1 MAIQLKKV
9 ELQATALN
17 LDPTQQAA
25 VAHRA
30 GPLLISAGP
39 GTGKTSVLIEAALA
53 RIAQGQNP
61 DSILLITYGRERASE
76 LRDAIALR
84 TTQTMFEPL
93 ARTFHSLAYS
103 IMKMKTGESY
113 HEPILLSG
121 PEQERFIKD
130 LLEGDVEDGYRLW
143 PSELQDGDDKKG
155 NPLLTSGFIREL
167 RDLIMRANE
176 RGISPQQLSMRGTNV
191 GEKLWPAAADF
202 WERYKEIMALREEGA
217 ADSKMR
223 IDPSELINVAI
234 AHLKNNETLRAQ
246 LQARFKTILVD
257 EFQES
262 DPAQRELLRLISGPD
277 LVLAFDS
284 DSAVGRFRG
293 ADPDGLSQ
301 EIDRYIS
308 EGATEI
314 NLNIAYRSAP
324 KIFELGKQ
332 IASQFKLTN
341 KNRNRECAYSS
352 NPFETTLGS
361 ESLSVSKLTS
371 QSEEA
376 AFIAYHFKRAHL
388 MEQIPYSQ
396 MAVILRSSGTQL
408 AALRRAFAQ
417 VSIPVAGELETLSNN
432 PAIAPFILLAKVAT
446 GEINLNLDTAERLLL
461 SELGG
466 ADTIS
471 LRRMRTSLL
480 ATRDEELDKR
490 SGTQMI
496 LDALDKG
503 DIPIEDGGA
512 LTRIHDLLKKARA
525 VSRKQGARA
534 EDVLGVIWQNAQTS
548 ENELLSQAWRKSALR
563 GGNRGANAD
572 RDLDAM
578 IQLFDT
584 AARFSERFPYSK
596 PNQFFDAISNE
607 SIAGD
612 VITAQGV
619 RPGAVEILTVHSSK
633 GRQWRLVAVAGLQ
646 EGIWPNLKQ
655 RSSLLGSE
663 RLVERERHGD
673 LPRKE
678 LDVIAASALAED
690 ERRLLHVA
698 LTRAQQRLLVTAVA
712 REDDEPSHYFDE
724 ISDLVGG
731 AELITEIPRPLTT
744 SALIATLR
752 REIHNSGIG
761 SEKGV
766 NAAQIL
772 AKLGAEGVQGADPLS
787 WLGATPLSSDESVIP
802 AKAQVPVSPS
812 GAEMFTECG
821 VKWFLEKNGGSNAD
835 SSAQILGSAIHEFA
849 RIKVAD
855 PSISHE
861 ELVEKLSNSWSLIDQ
876 SQGWISATSLNRAI
890 KMLERFSR
898 YHEQSPRT
906 VVGAEL
912 DFSIDIGRATIRGNV
927 DRIEVDSEGSFYVI
941 DFKTGKNEISGEKA
955 KSNLQLACY
964 QLAVVLDG
972 FKEKLGGSSSSG
984 AELVYLAK
992 DSVSVTTRKQPRI
1005 DPEEVQAKIEEIAI
1019 GMGASTFKATINKM
1033 CSNCVVKSSCPIQV
1047 NGRTVIS

>member
-1 MAIQLKKV
+1 MAI
-9 ELQATALN
+9 ELIKQQIAATAPQ
-17 LDPTQQAA
+17 LDAAQQSA
-25 VAHRA
+25 VDHR
-30 GPLLISAGP
+30 GRPLVISGGP
-39 GTGKTSVLIEAALA
+39 GTGKTTVLIEAALA
-53 RIAQGQNP
+53 RIEQGQDP
-61 DSILLITYGRERASE
+61 DSILIITYGRERASE

-84 TTQTMFEPL
+84 TTQTMYEPL

-103 IMKMKTGESY
+103 IMKMKTGDGY

-121 PEQERFIKD
+121 PEQERFIRD
-130 LLEGDVEDGYRLW
+130 LLEGDVEDGYRMW
-143 PSELQDGDDKKG
+143 PAELQDGEDKKG

-176 RGISPQQLSMRGTNV
+176 RGISPQELAKRGVNV

-202 WERYKEIMALREEGA
+202 WERYKEVMALREEGA

-223 IDPSELINVAI
+223 IDPSELMNVAI
-234 AHLKNNETLRAQ
+234 AHLRNNESLRAQ
-246 LQARFKTILVD
+246 LQGRFKTIMVD

-262 DPAQRELLRLISGPD
+262 DPAQRELLRLISSPD
-277 LVLAFDS
+277 LLLAVDS

-293 ADPDGLSQ
+293 ADPDGLSI
-301 EIDRYIS
+301 EVDRYLND
-308 EGATEI
+308 GALEI
-314 NLNIAYRSAP
+314 NLNLAYRSAP
-324 KIFELGKQ
+324 AIFNLGKE

-341 KNRNRECAYSS
+341 KNRNRECAYKT
-352 NPFETTLGS
+352 ETTNNL
-361 ESLSVSKLTS
+361 LISKLTS

-388 MEQIPYSQ
+388 MEGVPYSQ
-396 MAVILRSSGTQL
+396 MAVLLRSSGTQA

-417 VSIPVAGELETLSNN
+417 VSIPVAGELETLANN

-446 GEINLNLDTAERLLL
+446 GEIKLNLDTAERLLL

-471 LRRMRTSLL
+471 MRRMRTSLL
-480 ATRDEELDKR
+480 ATRDEETDKR

-496 LDALDKG
+496 LDAIDKG
-503 DIPIEDGGA
+503 DTPIEDGA
-512 LTRIHDLLKKARA
+512 SLQRIHTLLRKARVVA
-525 VSRKQGARA
+525 RKQGARA
-534 EDVLGVIWQNAQTS
+534 EDVLAVIWENAQS
-548 ENELLSQAWRKSALR
+548 ADNELLSQTWRKSALR

-596 PNQFFDAISNE
+596 PSQFFDEISHE

-612 VITAQGV
+612 LITAQGV
-619 RPGAVEILTVHSSK
+619 RPETVEILTVHSAK
-633 GRQWRLVAVAGLQ
+633 GRQWSFVAVAGLQ
-646 EGIWPNLKQ
+646 EGVWPNLKQ

-673 LPRKE
+673 LARKE
-678 LDVIAASALAED
+678 LDVIAAGALAED

-698 LTRAQQRLLVTAVA
+698 LTRARERVLVTAVA

-724 ISDLVGG
+724 ISDAAGG
-731 AELITEIPRPLTT
+731 AQVITETPRPLTT
-744 SALIATLR
+744 SSLIATLR
-752 REIHNSGIG
+752 RQIHNYGTDSNQG
-761 SEKGV
+761 K
-766 NAAQIL
+766 NAAEL
-772 AKLGAEGVQGADPLS
+772 LSKLSAEGVYGADPLS
-787 WLGATPLSSDESVIP
+787 WLGATPLSTDENVIP
-802 AKAQVPVSPS
+802 LDSQVPVSPS

-821 VKWFLEKNGGSNAD
+821 VKWFLEKSGGTNGD

-849 RIKVAD
+849 RIKVAN

-861 ELVEKLSNSWSLIDQ
+861 ELVEKLSDSWSLIDQ
-876 SQGWISATSLNRAI
+876 SQGWISATALSRAI

-898 YHEQSPRT
+898 YHEDSKRT

-912 DFSIDIGRATIRGNV
+912 DFSINVGRATIRGNV
-927 DRIEVDSEGSFYVI
+927 DRIEIDSEGSFYVI
-941 DFKTGKNEISGEKA
+941 DFKTGKNEISNEKA
-955 KSNLQLACY
+955 KTNLQLACY

-972 FKEKLGGSSSSG
+972 FKEKLGGTASSG

-992 DSVSVTTRKQPRI
+992 DSVSVTTRKQPVI
-1005 DPEEVQAKIEEIAI
+1005 DLLEVQSKIEEIAV
-1019 GMGASTFKATINKM
+1019 GMGAATFTATINKM
-1033 CSNCVVKSSCPIQV
+1033 CSKCVVKASCPIQI